1 MPVLAPSPFAPA
13 SPALASEYFPYCRTG
28 SSFLNLLLA
37 RHRSDLCKLCA
48 EHLQRLLDDR
58 MRPRLLEED
67 QPLLF
72 FLRGSELR
80 HRRSWGI
87 GLRQFDNPQPN
98 RLPAQS
104 FTGFDER
111 PRAGTVF
118 STAVDFDGIGA
129 TCAGAV
135 G

>member
-58 MRPRLLEED
+58 LRPRLLEED

-72 FLRGSELR
+72 FLRRSELR
-80 HRRSWGI
+80 HRRSWRC
-87 GLRQFDNPQPN
+87 GLLELASRLRN
-98 RLPAQS
+98 RVTHTQLS
-104 FTGFDER
+104 
-111 PRAGTVF
+111 
-118 STAVDFDGIGA
+118 
-129 TCAGAV
+129 
-135 G
+135 